1 MAGILVLCYVLLFFF
16 GAAVFSFCNVA
27 ALRIPEKRGFVSGRS
42 NCPSCG
48 KELKW
53 YHTAPVFSYLFL
65 RGKCAYCK
73 QRISPRYL
81 LWELL
86 GGGLACLTFFLQC
99 GDLLSLTALS
109 FFRFLLLF
117 VFFAVL
123 GVVALID
130 GATMEIPNGA
140 VFLLAGLGVLSVFLF
155 PETGLLERGIGIVCV
170 SVPFLL
176 LALVIDGAFGGG
188 DIKLMAACGLLLGWK
203 LNLIALFFALLAGGT
218 WGAWLLLTRRKGRK
232 DQLAFG
238 PFLCAGVTASALFG
252 QQVLNWYLKFFTMT

>member
-1 MAGILVLCYVLLFFF
+1 MAGLLTVCYVLLFFF

-27 ALRIPEKRGFVSGRS
+27 ALRIPEKKGFVTGRS
-42 NCPSCG
+42 QCPGCG

-53 YHTAPVFSYLFL
+53 YHTVPVLSYLFL

-73 QRISPRYL
+73 QKISPRYL

-86 GGGLACLTFFLQC
+86 GGGIACLTFFLQC
-99 GDLLSLTALS
+99 GSLLSLTALS

-117 VFFAVL
+117 AFFAVL

-130 GATMEIPNGA
+130 GATMEIPNGPI
-140 VFLLAGLGVLSVFLF
+140 LILAGLGLVSIFLF
-155 PETGLLERGIGIVCV
+155 PETGLIQRGIGIVCV

-176 LALVIDGAFGGG
+176 LALVIEGAFGGG
-188 DIKLMAACGLLLGWK
+188 DIKLMAACGLFLGWK
-203 LNLIALFFALLAGGT
+203 LNLTALFFALLVGGA
-218 WGAWLLLTRRKGRK
+218 WGAWLLLTKRRGRK

-238 PFLCAGVTASALFG
+238 PFLCAGVAASALFG
-252 QQVLNWYLKFFTMT
+252 QQALDWYLKFFTMA